1 VPYTPDFFLWQQA
14 SNEIRFISSPPQTN
28 QKILMMIFFQIEKE
42 RRKKKRSEKILRVTF
57 CAVAPNFYS
66 EFRIELQSKSQDVY
80 LAISPLPLSLSR
92 LICHVFMKLKENR

>member
-42 RRKKKRSEKILRVTF
+42 RRKKKTKREDIACDILRSRTQF
-57 CAVAPNFYS
+57 L
-66 EFRIELQSKSQDVY
+66 FRIELQQN
-80 LAISPLPLSLSR
+80 
-92 LICHVFMKLKENR
+92 HKLCT